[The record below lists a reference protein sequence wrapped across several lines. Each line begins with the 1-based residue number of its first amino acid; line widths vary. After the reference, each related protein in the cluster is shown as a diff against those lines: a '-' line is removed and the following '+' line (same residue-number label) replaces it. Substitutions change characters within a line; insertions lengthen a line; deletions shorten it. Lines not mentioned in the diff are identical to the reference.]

1 MVEEDEGANHAPLR
15 IWQHVP
21 DLKPTEVA
29 AALMDHKL
37 DHVRSPRELPPSPFL
52 HAGGEHE
59 CASADGHYQNPQ
71 RRWQGR
77 KGYWSTAAMSGVITS
92 FPLASLSLRA

>member
-15 IWQHVP
+15 IWQHAP

-59 CASADGHYQNPQ
+59 GASADL
-71 RRWQGR
+71 
-77 KGYWSTAAMSGVITS
+77 VITKIPNGDGKAERGIGRQPQCS
-92 FPLASLSLRA
+92 VADRRSEVRS